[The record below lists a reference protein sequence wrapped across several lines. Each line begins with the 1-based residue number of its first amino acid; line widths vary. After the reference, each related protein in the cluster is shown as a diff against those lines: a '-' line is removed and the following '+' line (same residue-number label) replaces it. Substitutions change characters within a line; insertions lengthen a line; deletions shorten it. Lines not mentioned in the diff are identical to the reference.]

1 MTENNLVTEN
11 RDVDT
16 DTIIIGIKNE
26 ESRDGIDKTNLG
38 VKSKASKSATNK
50 KNRLFVHPFK
60 KLKTSSQISDH

>member
-38 VKSKASKSATNK
+38 LKVK
-50 KNRLFVHPFK
+50 RLRVPRIRKIGSLFTP
-60 KLKTSSQISDH
+60 LRS